1 MQLWTE
7 ILAKFT
13 IVEEGKEK
21 PITQQ
26 ISRIYPE
33 DKRGESCGVS
43 RRPRGEL
50 LKRNSGGPTLN
61 SKKLGQ
67 EPSNAGPLAQKHPDI
82 TNPPV
87 SSKRPMNF
95 KEPSRDNHMAEKK
108 DLATKFLEAFRNWET
123 NTVKESSMVTQVDGG
138 ERILSC
144 IQTESVMMSTQQT
157 SHEKGGGE
165 TNDTQSTEQDMQ
177 LQHIHDAEPVN
188 IQLPNPQED
197 CETEAS
203 NWVNSHILDLS
214 NTYGVAFEGFERET
228 IALLMKIN

>member
-7 ILAKFT
+7 IPARFT

-21 PITQQ
+21 PVIQQ
-26 ISRIYPE
+26 LSRIYPE

-43 RRPRGEL
+43 RRPRGEV
-50 LKRNSGGPTLN
+50 LKRNFVGPTLN
-61 SKKLGQ
+61 SKNLGQ
-67 EPSNAGPLAQKHPDI
+67 KPSNAGPIVQKHTDI

-95 KEPSRDNHMAEKK
+95 NEPSCDNHMAENKGLTEIK
-108 DLATKFLEAFRNWET
+108 DLAAKFLEAFRNWET
-123 NTVKESSMVTQVDGG
+123 NTAKETSMATQVDGG
-138 ERILSC
+138 ERNSSC
-144 IQTESVMMSTQQT
+144 IQTEPGMIGSQQT
-157 SHEKGGGE
+157 SHEKGGE

-188 IQLPNPQED
+188 FQLPNSQED

-214 NTYGVAFEGFERET
+214 NTYGVAFEGFER
-228 IALLMKIN
+228 